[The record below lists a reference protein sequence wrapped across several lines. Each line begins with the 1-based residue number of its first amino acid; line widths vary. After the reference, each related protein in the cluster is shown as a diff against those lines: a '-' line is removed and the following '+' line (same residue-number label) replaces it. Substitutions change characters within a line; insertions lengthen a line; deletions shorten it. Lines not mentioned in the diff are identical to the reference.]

1 MCLGNVEGVEDEDV
15 MVVLGE
21 GHHVALA
28 SDLQAAAS
36 RHLENSGYT
45 FVSSISVKSNDENDC
60 YLDMRALEL
69 AQQAAVIG
77 KHDHV
82 KLVSV

>member
-28 SDLQAAAS
+28 SDLQAAAP
-36 RHLENSGYT
+36 RHLEKQEVET
-45 FVSSISVKSNDENDC
+45 
-60 YLDMRALEL
+60 L
-69 AQQAAVIG
+69 
-77 KHDHV
+77 
-82 KLVSV
+82 

>member
-1 MCLGNVEGVEDEDV
+1 MHGYKQSTSIVISVASVPLPDEAEVCLGYVEGVEDEDV

-36 RHLENSGYT
+36 RHLKIET
-45 FVSSISVKSNDENDC
+45 
-60 YLDMRALEL
+60 L
-69 AQQAAVIG
+69 
-77 KHDHV
+77 
-82 KLVSV
+82 

>member
-36 RHLENSGYT
+36 RHLKSGLKY
-45 FVSSISVKSNDENDC
+45 FYFLN
-60 YLDMRALEL
+60 L
-69 AQQAAVIG
+69 G
-77 KHDHV
+77 KE
-82 KLVSV
+82 